1 MTTNNPS
8 LSRPTL
14 PESVPARRPSLLR
27 RFCFTLL
34 RWQDRARERQQLDGM
49 DPRMLRDMGMT
60 PDDVSRE
67 LGKLYWRR

>member
-8 LSRPTL
+8 LSRPAR
-14 PESVPARRPSLLR
+14 PESVPARRPSLLW

-34 RWQDRARERQQLDGM
+34 RWQDRARERQQLEGM